1 MGNSLPIRVVIVDDH
16 DVVRSGLAAFLDTE
30 DDLELVGEANS
41 GSQALLICEQVR
53 PDVVLMDVVM
63 HGMTGA
69 ETTRR
74 LREKHPHLKILGLT
88 SFEEEAL
95 VAEMMRAGAIGC
107 LLKDVTIDTLAA
119 AIRNAAQNPPSD
131 LAVARS

>member
-1 MGNSLPIRVVIVDDH
+1 MSDHSPIRIVIVDDH
-16 DVVRSGLAAFLDTE
+16 DVVRSGLIAFLETE

-41 GSQALLICEQVR
+41 GQQALQICEQVQ
-53 PDVVLMDVVM
+53 PDIVLMDVVM

-74 LREKHPHLKILGLT
+74 LREKYPHLKILGLT

-95 VAEMMRAGAIGC
+95 VAEMMRAGASGC
-107 LLKDVTIDTLAA
+107 LLKDVTIDALAA
-119 AIRNAAQNPPSD
+119 AIRNVAQNPPAD
-131 LAVARS
+131 LAAAR